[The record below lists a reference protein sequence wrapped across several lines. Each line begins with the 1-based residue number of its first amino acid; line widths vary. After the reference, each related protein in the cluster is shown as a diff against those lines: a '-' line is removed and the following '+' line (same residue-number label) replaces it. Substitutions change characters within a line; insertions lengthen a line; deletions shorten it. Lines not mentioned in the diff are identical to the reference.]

1 MRSVG
6 VAGRP
11 SAEFRRALERGSLL
25 QAESNARL
33 VNAQTG
39 KSLPLRD
46 ALGLLLLMA
55 QERDDRFVRAAL
67 RWHARFETELRDLT
81 LAESLL
87 ALSASI
93 FPRWPN
99 RVGRRERARFMRRT
113 RRLDDRRSTRTIR
126 TASPRRIRSRSSTA
140 ATSSRPTIVCQFPNF
155 PFR

>member
-6 VAGRP
+6 VAGRR
-11 SAEFRRALERGSLL
+11 SAAFRRALERGSLL

-39 KSLPLRD
+39 KSLPLGD

-87 ALSASI
+87 ALSALVTVDLGDESGDSGQLALAAVCRHHGLEPARI
-93 FPRWPN
+93 LGASRPGGRHPSRRN
-99 RVGRRERARFMRRT
+99 VGRSGTCGSTERF
-113 RRLDDRRSTRTIR
+113 
-126 TASPRRIRSRSSTA
+126 
-140 ATSSRPTIVCQFPNF
+140 RPWS
-155 PFR
+155 